1 MWQLQ
6 AHHLTRG
13 TATVLRDVSLAIAP
27 GDRVA
32 LLGASGAGK
41 STLLTAMQRRYPDD
55 TAWCPQDTGLVPV
68 LSTFHNIYMGRL
80 ALYPA
85 LRNLRNLV
93 WPQASELAQVT
104 ELAQSLGIAGKL
116 RTSVDQL
123 SGGQAQRTALARALY
138 SGRPLLLADEPVS
151 SVDEHQAKRLLDLAL
166 ARHQAALVALHDRS
180 LALDCFNRVLGL
192 KDGRIVIDAPT
203 RSLTL
208 SDLDSLYP

>member
-1 MWQLQ
+1 MWQLSSARLQ
-6 AHHLTRG
+6 RG
-13 TATVLRDVSLAIAP
+13 GVDILRDLDLTLAA
-27 GDRVA
+27 GERVA

-41 STLLTAMQRRYPDD
+41 STLLGALRQRYPDAV
-55 TAWCPQDTGLVPV
+55 AWCPQDTGLVPA

-80 ALYPA
+80 ASYSA

-93 WPQASELAQVT
+93 WPAAAELAQVA

-151 SVDEHQAKRLLDLAL
+151 SVDEHQARRLLDLAL
-166 ARHQAALVALHDRS
+166 SRHDAALVALHDRT
-180 LALDCFNRVLGL
+180 LALDCFTRVIGL
-192 KDGRIVIDAPT
+192 KDGRIALDAP
-203 RSLTL
+203 SAALTL
-208 SDLDSLYP
+208 ADLDALYP